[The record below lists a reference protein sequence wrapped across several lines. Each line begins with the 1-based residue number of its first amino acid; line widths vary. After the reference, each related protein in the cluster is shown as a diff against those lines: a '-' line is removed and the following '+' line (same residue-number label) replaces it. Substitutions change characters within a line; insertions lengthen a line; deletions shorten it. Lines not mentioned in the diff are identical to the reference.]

1 MFGKPRIVTLLEVA
15 SRAEL
20 LRRRRQVRSV
30 ALRAGLGVAGALFAL
45 FLLVW
50 LHLTAWT
57 ALAMPLG
64 SLGAALALCGLDLVV
79 MVVLGSLA
87 SRSRSDPAVDEAIHI
102 RNQALLGAEL
112 EVRTLGGLLR
122 ADSDPSPAPKR
133 RVRVYPSV

>member
-30 ALRAGLGVAGALFAL
+30 ALRAGLGVAGAVFAL
-45 FLLVW
+45 FLLAW

-57 ALAMPLG
+57 ALAGPLG
-64 SLGAALALCGLDLVV
+64 PLGAALALGGVDLVV
-79 MVVLGSLA
+79 VLVLGSLA
-87 SRSRSDPAVDEAIHI
+87 GRSRSDPVAEEAIAV

-122 ADSDPSPAPKR
+122 PASDRSSGPKR
-133 RVRVYPSV
+133 RVRIYPSA